1 MTSTDAG
8 QEFRP
13 AFILGLLTAHGVDFV
28 VIGGVAAVL
37 HGSARITRDL
47 DICFA
52 RDEANL
58 TVLGR
63 ALVELEARLR
73 RVADDV
79 PFVPDGAALKR
90 VQTLTMETVAG
101 HFDILASPDGAPP
114 YERLRRNAERY
125 DLGAFAVLVA
135 SIDDLIAMK
144 RAAGRDKDLADV
156 GELQAIAR
164 LRAREGG

>member
-1 MTSTDAG
+1 MTSSD
-8 QEFRP
+8 FRP
-13 AFILGLLTAHGVDFV
+13 TFILGLLTAHGVDFV
-28 VIGGVAAVL
+28 VIGGIAAVL
-37 HGSARITRDL
+37 HGSARNTQDL

-52 RDEANL
+52 RDGANL

-63 ALVELEARLR
+63 ALTELEARLR

-79 PFVPDGAALKR
+79 PFVPDAATLRR

-114 YERLRRNAERY
+114 YERLRSNAERY

-144 RAAGRDKDLADV
+144 RAAGREKDIADI

-164 LRAREGG
+164 LRARGVD

>member
-1 MTSTDAG
+1 MTSLEPDA
-8 QEFRP
+8 EFRP

-28 VIGGVAAVL
+28 VIGGIAAVL
-37 HGSARITRDL
+37 HGSPRVTRDL

-52 RDEANL
+52 RDDANL

-73 RVADDV
+73 KVQDDV

-90 VQTLTMETVAG
+90 VQTLTMGTTAG
-101 HFDILASPDGAPP
+101 HLDILASPDGAPP

-144 RAAGRDKDLADV
+144 RAAGRPKDLADI

-164 LRAREGG
+164 LRAAG

>member
-1 MTSTDAG
+1 MTSPD
-8 QEFRP
+8 FRP
-13 AFILGLLTAHGVDFV
+13 SFILGLLTAHGVDFV
-28 VIGGVAAVL
+28 VIGGVAAIL
-37 HGSARITRDL
+37 HGSGRNTLDL

-63 ALVELEARLR
+63 ALVELRATLR
-73 RVADDV
+73 RVDDDV
-79 PFVPDGAALKR
+79 PFVPDAATLRR
-90 VQTLTMETVAG
+90 VQTLTMATPAG
-101 HFDILASPDGAPP
+101 EFDILAAPDGAPP
-114 YERLRRNAERY
+114 YERLRRNADRY

-144 RAAGRDKDLADV
+144 RAADRPKDRADI

-164 LRAREGG
+164 LRARGIG

>member
-1 MTSTDAG
+1 MTSTD
-8 QEFRP
+8 FRP
-13 AFILGLLTAHGVDFV
+13 TFILGLLTAHGVDFV
-28 VIGGVAAVL
+28 VIGGVAAIL
-37 HGSARITRDL
+37 HGSARNTQDL

-63 ALVELEARLR
+63 ALIELEARLR

-79 PFVPDGAALKR
+79 PFVPDAGTLRR
-90 VQTLTMETVAG
+90 VQTLTMTTVAG
-101 HFDILASPDGAPP
+101 EFDILASPDGSPP
-114 YERLRRNAERY
+114 YNRLRRNAERY

-144 RAAGRDKDLADV
+144 RAAGREKDIADI

-164 LRAREGG
+164 LRARGVD